1 MPRALILAAALT
13 CALALAACDPSR
25 KDGPA
30 AQRVEVSLQEWTIEA
45 RPGAIPSGAVL
56 FDVTNDGGGHD
67 HELLVLRTDL
77 PAGAL
82 PTKPDGSVDE
92 DAAGLEVVGA
102 SGPIEPTETDGLPLT
117 LDPGR
122 YVLVCNIVERLP
134 GQPVK
139 SHYQNGM
146 YTSLLVRP

>member
-45 RPGAIPSGAVL
+45 RPSAIPSGAVS
-56 FDVTNDGGGHD
+56 FEVTNDGGGHD

-92 DAAGLEVVGA
+92 SDTGLRVVA
-102 SGPIEPTETDGLPLT
+102 RTDPIEPTEKESVELV
-117 LDPGR
+117 LDPGS
-122 YVLVCNIVERLP
+122 YVLVCNIVGVHSDGEIEA
-134 GQPVK
+134 
-139 SHYQNGM
+139 HYQKGM
-146 YTSLLVRP
+146 RAGFTAK